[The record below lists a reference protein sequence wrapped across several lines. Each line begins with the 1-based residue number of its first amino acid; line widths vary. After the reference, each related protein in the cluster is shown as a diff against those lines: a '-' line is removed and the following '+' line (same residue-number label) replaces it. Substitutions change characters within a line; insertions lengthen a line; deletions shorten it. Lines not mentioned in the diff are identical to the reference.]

1 MGEKGTRFVKSS
13 GSDIKKL
20 FSNAAWEVNKIF
32 CQHMIKKING
42 RLVEYLKPL
51 LAC

>member
-1 MGEKGTRFVKSS
+1 MGEKGTHFVKSS

-32 CQHMIKKING
+32 CQHMIKKLMEGLWNI
-42 RLVEYLKPL
+42 
-51 LAC
+51 